1 MRHDVVDAK
10 GVRWVDITAPSRM
23 DLITLAV
30 EFSLPATVVE
40 DCLDPEH
47 LPKYERFGDATFV
60 ILRARDLSAPDDAST
75 IQELTRKVAMFYRA
89 NLLLTVHRADLSE
102 IAEVR
107 RRHAAAGQAEAVT
120 LSRVLVDVVE
130 ATLASYE
137 PSLDRAQAQLDAFEA
152 GVFEDQ
158 LPAPTLRDAFHLK
171 RRVALS
177 QRILRQTNAVL
188 GKVAADGELSAT
200 LFQDMR
206 ESAEAIQFWVDQ
218 LFDEVNQL
226 LQLQLSMSSRKTNEV
241 MRILTVFSAFFLPL
255 TFIVGI
261 YGMNF
266 EHMPELMQPMG
277 YPVTLLGMAG
287 VALAIFIWFRR
298 KGWL

>member
-1 MRHDVVDAK
+1 MRHDVVEAK
-10 GVRWVDITAPSRM
+10 GIRWVDITAPSRM
-23 DLITLAV
+23 DLLTLAI
-30 EFSLPATVVE
+30 EFALPPTVVE

-47 LPKYERFGDATFV
+47 LPKFERFGDATFV

-75 IQELTRKVAMFYRA
+75 IQELTRKVAVFYRA
-89 NLLLTVHRADLSE
+89 DFLLTVHRADLSE

-107 RRHAAAGQAEAVT
+107 RRHAAGGEGKEVT
-120 LSRVLVDVVE
+120 LSRLLVDVVE

-137 PSLDRAQAQLDAFEA
+137 PSLERTQEQLDAFEA

-177 QRILRQTNAVL
+177 QRILRQTNVVL
-188 GKVAADGELSAT
+188 SKVAADGDVSAA

-206 ESAEAIQFWVDQ
+206 ESAEAIQFWTDQ
-218 LFDEVNQL
+218 LLDEVNQL
-226 LQLQLSMSSRKTNEV
+226 LQLHLSMSSRKTNEV

-266 EHMPELMQPMG
+266 LHMPELAEPLG
-277 YPVTLLGMAG
+277 YPIALLGMAA
-287 VALAIFIWFRR
+287 VAGGIYVWFRR